1 MKPEQVFTRGDMRR
15 ALSAAIFAL
24 EAQEKHSTIPPPS
37 TDQGSRSACNVC
49 GRSWTN
55 GVEDL
60 PSTDQ
65 GAAVELLKQRLLDT
79 IAAISRGEFRED
91 CGHQID
97 QLITAALAQGRAPSW
112 QSIETAPKDG
122 TRVILG
128 GFYRGKLLI
137 DLSEYDE
144 GDPVDEVPPH
154 WPWRWHANA
163 GCEQPTIWMPLP
175 APPPLVGGA
184 EREQE
189 SDHGAGLIHQV
200 ASPKAETEPRPN
212 SEELA
217 FISEL
222 IEKKRA
228 SLRARIDSVNAWRD
242 GDEAEHRA
250 GHALAEK
257 MAGRKLAYV
266 DAAGREAR
274 AKLDEKIGNKHAHE
288 IVLLENIARALNG
301 SGNQPASAERA
312 QATRRSAAQE
322 KHSNILP
329 STDQGAAVELQQ
341 AKQRVWQW
349 MRADSDFNI
358 EMQHER
364 QRQDLDALITAAL
377 AQGREKL

>member
-1 MKPEQVFTRGDMRR
+1 VSCKGD
-15 ALSAAIFAL
+15 AHTWSHFSGHTPDP
-24 EAQEKHSTIPPPS
+24 K
-37 TDQGSRSACNVC
+37 SRC
-49 GRSWTN
+49 
-55 GVEDL
+55 
-60 PSTDQ
+60 
-65 GAAVELLKQRLLDT
+65 
-79 IAAISRGEFRED
+79 D
-91 CGHQID
+91 CG
-97 QLITAALAQGRAPSW
+97 
-112 QSIETAPKDG
+112 ETTWG
-122 TRVILG
+122 VST
-128 GFYRGKLLI
+128 
-137 DLSEYDE
+137 
-144 GDPVDEVPPH
+144 
-154 WPWRWHANA
+154 
-163 GCEQPTIWMPLP
+163 LP

-322 KHSNILP
+322 KPSNSLP
-329 STDQGAAVELQQ
+329 PSLDGSGRSLPRAASDLGLS
-341 AKQRVWQW
+341 RV
-349 MRADSDFNI
+349 RV
-358 EMQHER
+358 R
-364 QRQDLDALITAAL
+364 RP
-377 AQGREKL
+377 